1 MSGRPSSAFAGRAWW
16 LFGVGIAPSL
26 IWVVLLASP
35 GVDAQIVLPS
45 EHFLV
50 VSLVSLLAAGIAL
63 LVVRIAL
70 VMEQYQVLLVALG
83 FTTMAGFFAV
93 HALATPGSH
102 GAPMSSPSGA
112 ASADPNGY
120 VVSTMPG
127 PVAFDYTGTV
137 IGASAFLSLSA
148 PALYFAA
155 ASSSRALARLRA

>member
-1 MSGRPSSAFAGRAWW
+1 MSGRPGSAYAGRALW

-26 IWVVLLASP
+26 VWVFLLANP
-35 GVDAQIVLPS
+35 NIDAQIVLPS

-50 VSLVSLLAAGIAL
+50 VSLVSLLAVAIAL
-63 LVVRIAL
+63 LVVRTAL

-83 FTTMAGFFAV
+83 FMTMAGFFAV

-102 GAPMSSPSGA
+102 STPMSNATGNV
-112 ASADPNGY
+112 SADPYGY
-120 VVSTMPG
+120 VASTMPG

-155 ASSSRALARLRA
+155 ASSS